1 MQTQWHI
8 EIDSERQTL
17 THQLTQR
24 VRVVVDLQH
33 ATRTVAKDGA
43 ALDICKIEP
52 DTLRHYRWLLRI
64 AEDAKQVN
72 SQTNG

>member
-17 THQLTQR
+17 IYQITHR
-24 VRVVVDLQH
+24 VRVLVDVQH
-33 ATRTVAKDGA
+33 ASRTIVRDGEV
-43 ALDICKIEP
+43 LDTCQIEP

>member
-1 MQTQWHI
+1 MHTQWYI
-8 EIDSERQTL
+8 EIDRERQTL

-43 ALDICKIEP
+43 AIVTCQIEP
-52 DTLRHYRWLLRI
+52 NTLRHYHWLLRI
-64 AEDAKQVN
+64 VEDAEQVN
-72 SQTNG
+72 AHNNG